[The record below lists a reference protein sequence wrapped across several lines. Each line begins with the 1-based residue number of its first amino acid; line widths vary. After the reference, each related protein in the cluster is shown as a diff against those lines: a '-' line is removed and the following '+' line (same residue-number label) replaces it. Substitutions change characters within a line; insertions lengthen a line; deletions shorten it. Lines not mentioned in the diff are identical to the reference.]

1 MERQCWTNAQYSR
14 RECLE
19 VVGIPDSVQN
29 NQLDDKV
36 PTIFKK
42 IDSEKSPR
50 DIEACHRL
58 KKDNNRV
65 IVKFSLRTV
74 NCDCEQIMSVNR

>member
-1 MERQCWTNAQYSR
+1 M
-14 RECLE
+14 
-19 VVGIPDSVQN
+19 VGIPDSVQN

-36 PTIFKK
+36 PTIFKT

-65 IVKFSLRTV
+65 IVKFSL
-74 NCDCEQIMSVNR
+74 